1 MPSPISLVTIGG
13 LSGAIPIGF
22 GINLFLRPA
31 HGLSFFEIPF
41 PSPTSAD
48 YTTVAALTQAYAVRD
63 IFMGVAVF
71 AAAAHGARRT
81 LGWILLAT
89 AAVGVADGVVCLN
102 FKTGAETNH
111 FSYAPMIALLGAAL
125 LR

>member
-1 MPSPISLVTIGG
+1 MSSPISLVTLGG
-13 LSGAIPIGF
+13 LTGAIPIGF
-22 GINLFLRPA
+22 GINLLLRPA

-41 PSPTSAD
+41 PSSTSAD
-48 YTTVAALTQAYAVRD
+48 FVTVAALTQAYAVRD
-63 IFMGVAVF
+63 IFMGVAIF
-71 AAAAHGARRT
+71 AAAAHGARRS

-102 FKTGAETNH
+102 FGTGAEMNH
-111 FSYAPMIALLGAAL
+111 FSYAPIIALLGLGL